1 MYDQGE
7 NLGVNLLWNLASKE
21 RAEDEIRFGEFNGL
35 DHDLLREGIFDG
47 DVMLGRQR
55 EVYTLGERVV
65 AGAEKEDL
73 HDLMRVRL
81 MVRMINKDLR

>member
-7 NLGVNLLWNLASKE
+7 DLGVYLLWNLASKE
-21 RAEDEIRFGEFNGL
+21 GAENEIRFGEFDGL

-55 EVYTLGERVV
+55 EVYTLRERVV
-65 AGAEKEDL
+65 AGAKKEDL
-73 HDLMRVRL
+73 HDLMRVSL
-81 MVRMINKDLR
+81 MVKMINEDQR